1 MTTVEANQIWHM
13 KRGDQVNTRW
23 QAGIDLT
30 DATELLFLA
39 STECDA
45 PPEIEVIGTLDPDDP
60 TIVEVLIT
68 STMSE
73 DVAYYYVE
81 IQATFP
87 NGEVITLPEEGYCA
101 LIVAPDLGPTASS

>member
-13 KRGDQVNTRW
+13 KQGDQVNTRW

-45 PPEIEVIGTLDPDDP
+45 PAEIEVVGTLDPDDS
-60 TIVEVLIT
+60 TIVIVLIT

-73 DVAYYYVE
+73 DNTGYFYVE

-87 NGEVITLPEEGYCA
+87 NGEVITLPAEGYCA
-101 LIVAPDLGPTASS
+101 LIISPDLGPGS

>member
-23 QAGIDLT
+23 QAGVDLT

-45 PPEIEVIGTLDPDDP
+45 PPEIETTGTLDPDDP
-60 TIVEVLIT
+60 TIVVVLIT

-73 DVAYYYVE
+73 DNTGYFYVE

-87 NGEVITLPEEGYCA
+87 NGEVITLPAEGYCA
-101 LIVAPDLGPTASS
+101 LVISPDLGPGS